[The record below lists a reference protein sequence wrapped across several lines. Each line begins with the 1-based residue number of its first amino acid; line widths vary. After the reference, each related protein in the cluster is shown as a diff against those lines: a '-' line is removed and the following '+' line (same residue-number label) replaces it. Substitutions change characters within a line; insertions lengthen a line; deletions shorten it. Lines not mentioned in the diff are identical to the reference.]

1 MSFRCSVTG
10 AGPSAGKQIS
20 HSHRVTKRR
29 FMPNLQKVK
38 VQTPDGPRKIYV
50 SAKALK
56 SGLVRKAA

>member
-1 MSFRCSVTG
+1 MPFRCTVTG

-20 HSHRVTKRR
+20 HSHRVTNRR

-38 VQTPDGPRKIYV
+38 VQTPAGPRKMYV